1 MDNGNYWLTGIEVK
15 VRWLGCSN
23 GDLGTYLTRGIAH
36 HMNNSGHLKAG
47 PTCLVGSVVEMV

>member
-36 HMNNSGHLKAG
+36 HMNNSGHLKPG
-47 PTCLVGSVVEMV
+47 PTCLVGSVV